1 VEQQTKQQMCCLNA
15 QQEDAQSSTTV
26 TKAQHDNRHTHG
38 RVWLTCRLSAI
49 SKPAQHSSAHD
60 STAQQLMQASN
71 ELSTTSQAVRPQ
83 HLLGKGQVFGRRSL
97 GLHELV
103 APCCQLLMEDPVS
116 QPMAVCQ
123 SVCEPSTAAHHLFN
137 CAAVEGQQLTDFE
150 AEHQGQVGCQHL
162 LYADLQHR

>member
-1 VEQQTKQQMCCLNA
+1 MHNKRMHRAQPQQQKPSMITGTLTEEFGSHADCQQ
-15 QQEDAQSSTTV
+15 
-26 TKAQHDNRHTHG
+26 
-38 RVWLTCRLSAI
+38 SAN
-49 SKPAQHSSAHD
+49 QHSSARD

-83 HLLGKGQVFGRRSL
+83 HLLGKGQLFGRRSL

-137 CAAVEGQQLTDFE
+137 CAAVEGQQLTDLE